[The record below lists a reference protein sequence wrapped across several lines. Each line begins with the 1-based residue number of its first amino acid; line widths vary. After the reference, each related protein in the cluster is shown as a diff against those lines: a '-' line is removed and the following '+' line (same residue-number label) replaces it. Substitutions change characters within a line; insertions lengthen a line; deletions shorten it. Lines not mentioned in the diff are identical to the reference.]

1 MSAIPETL
9 VESERAFS
17 IAQRLCVATLGPR
30 DRPQEP
36 QRLGFCEHV
45 GGRERRVFGAA
56 EVAGGLAESPRDA
69 RGLARDE
76 RATRVVIGRAH
87 ASEDA
92 KRSKNLARRLA
103 IGTGGG
109 EEDGRLVASEKA
121 HDREGARAIPRRNS
135 LTPRVLGA
143 SQKESYRCGFTHRSG
158 RHESFPRVSE
168 SRTLGAVPQ
177 KRREEALPSGV
188 LGATLSKVR
197 SRASS
202 LPPPSPARIDRSRI
216 RVRRFA
222 GPASF
227 EDRLDPIR
235 IAHLTDLH
243 VGRVTPMRVQL
254 DAVELTNEAHPD
266 LVVVTGDFVCHSQRY
281 LDELSTIMSGF
292 RAPVVAVLGNHDYWS
307 GAEGVRWALGKAGV
321 TVLDNTSTILTLRG
335 QSLQLVGLD
344 DAYTGHADRL
354 RAVHGLR
361 PDVPTIGLSHIA
373 EEADFLWDRG
383 VPLVL
388 SGHTHAGQIT
398 LARLHELSIGKLA
411 GHKYVHGLYGTRTA
425 GPDEGAVYVGAG
437 IGAAVMPLRLGERG
451 KREIAIFELGHAPGT
466 FDEHHAEQAPL
477 EGRAPTDA
485 QREKRKLA
493 VEKKR
498 ARRERRD
505 TLAPK

>member
-1 MSAIPETL
+1 MPATGRSRMPTRRRVMRGVAAVGVSCFAGAAYAFG
-9 VESERAFS
+9 VEPHFRLGVTRYALRLPGWRGAPMS
-17 IAQRLCVATLGPR
+17 IAALADIHAC
-30 DRPQEP
+30 EP
-36 QRLGFCEHV
+36 WMPASRI
-45 GGRERRVFGAA
+45 AA
-56 EVAGGLAESPRDA
+56 IV
-69 RGLARDE
+69 
-76 RATRVVIGRAH
+76 
-87 ASEDA
+87 
-92 KRSKNLARRLA
+92 
-103 IGTGGG
+103 
-109 EEDGRLVASEKA
+109 
-121 HDREGARAIPRRNS
+121 ARAN
-135 LTPRVLGA
+135 
-143 SQKESYRCGFTHRSG
+143 
-158 RHESFPRVSE
+158 
-168 SRTLGAVPQ
+168 
-177 KRREEALPSGV
+177 AL
-188 LGATLSKVR
+188 K
-197 SRASS
+197 
-202 LPPPSPARIDRSRI
+202 
-216 RVRRFA
+216 
-222 GPASF
+222 
-227 EDRLDPIR
+227 
-235 IAHLTDLH
+235 
-243 VGRVTPMRVQL
+243 
-254 DAVELTNEAHPD
+254 PD
-266 LVVVTGDFVCHSQRY
+266 LVVLLGDFVSSLHRFGESQVPPGEWGAA
-281 LDELSTIMSGF
+281 LAGLA
-292 RAPVVAVLGNHDYWS
+292 APLGVHAVLGNHDYWS

-383 VPLVL
+383 VPLVF